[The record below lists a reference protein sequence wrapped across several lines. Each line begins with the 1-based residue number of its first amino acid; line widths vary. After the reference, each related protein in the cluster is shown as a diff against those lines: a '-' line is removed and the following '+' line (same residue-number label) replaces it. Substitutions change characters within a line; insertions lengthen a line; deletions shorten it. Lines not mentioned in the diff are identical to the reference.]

1 MSVWLWEFGNPTRN
15 TVRLNRENPKEVWE
29 IPSLGRILKVFE
41 DKQGGSGGIEDRHE
55 LQTERKRRRSVEVS
69 RRLEISSMR
78 SFGRWVHSAMVGFSR
93 ARK

>member
-1 MSVWLWEFGNPTRN
+1 M
-15 TVRLNRENPKEVWE
+15 
-29 IPSLGRILKVFE
+29 FE

>member
-1 MSVWLWEFGNPTRN
+1 VFG
-15 TVRLNRENPKEVWE
+15 
-29 IPSLGRILKVFE
+29 